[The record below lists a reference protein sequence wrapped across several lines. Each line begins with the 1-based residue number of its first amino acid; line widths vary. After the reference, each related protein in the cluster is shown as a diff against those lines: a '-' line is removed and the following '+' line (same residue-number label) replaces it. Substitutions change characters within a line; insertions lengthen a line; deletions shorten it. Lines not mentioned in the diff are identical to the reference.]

1 MYLQSLTNNFGFMVW
16 VYVQLVHV
24 GADFIG
30 TDVTSSTVIYIGL
43 TCDLVEFFT
52 NILNLSVESRC
63 CLNV

>member
-1 MYLQSLTNNFGFMVW
+1 MVW
-16 VYVQLVHV
+16 VYVKLVHV
-24 GADFIG
+24 GADLIG
-30 TDVTSSTVIYIGL
+30 TDVTSSTVIYIGS